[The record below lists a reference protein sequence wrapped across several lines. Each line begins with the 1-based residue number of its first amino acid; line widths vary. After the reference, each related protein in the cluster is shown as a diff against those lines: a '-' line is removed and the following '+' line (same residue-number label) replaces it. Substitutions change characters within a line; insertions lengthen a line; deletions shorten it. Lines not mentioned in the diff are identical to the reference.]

1 MLPPPKTVSTG
12 GYAFTDLSFGASA
25 PRKGHHPVAGTQSTH
40 RGEWLALVTDAFG
53 GRGGIAQY
61 NRDFVSALARNGPV
75 QVLPRYQPDAI
86 DRFPG
91 NVMQHPA
98 RRGRVAFAF
107 AALRLA
113 RSQRPRFIFCGHIYM
128 VPLAAALARLIGARL
143 IVQVHG
149 IEAWQAPP
157 AAMRACVGE
166 AALWLAVS
174 RYTRRRLLAWANID
188 PACVRVLPNTLSEAY
203 RPAEKPRDLVELH
216 ALHGKRVIL
225 TVGRL
230 AAQERYKGHD
240 RIIEALP
247 QILRRTPDAIYFI
260 VGSGDDVPRLK
271 AKAVAVGVSERVVF
285 AGQAPQATLPSYYA
299 LADVFA
305 MPSTGEGFGIVFLEA
320 ARSGVPVI
328 GGNRDGSVDA
338 LADGAIGQLVD
349 PDDRT
354 ELVDAIIAALDH
366 KNAADP
372 TPVERFAFRNFA
384 RHVDDLVRSLN

>member
-1 MLPPPKTVSTG
+1 
-12 GYAFTDLSFGASA
+12 
-25 PRKGHHPVAGTQSTH
+25 
-40 RGEWLALVTDAFG
+40 VTDAFG

-61 NRDFVSALARNGPV
+61 NRDFVSALARSGPV
-75 QVLPRYQPDAI
+75 EVLPRHQPDAI
-86 DRFPG
+86 DRLPA
-91 NVMQHPA
+91 NVMQYRP
-98 RRGRVAFAF
+98 RRGRVAFAVS
-107 AALRLA
+107 AVRLA
-113 RSQRPRFIFCGHIYM
+113 LTQRPRFIFCGHIYM

-149 IEAWQAPP
+149 IEAWQAPS
-157 AAMRACVGE
+157 AAVRACVGE

-188 PACVRVLPNTLSEAY
+188 PACVRVLPNTLGETY
-203 RPAEKPRDLVELH
+203 RPSEKPGDLVELY
-216 ALHGKRVIL
+216 ALRGKRVIL

-230 AAQERYKGHD
+230 AAGERYKGHD

-260 VGSGDDVPRLK
+260 VGSGDDVPRLE
-271 AKAVAVGVSERVVF
+271 AKAASIGVSERVVF
-285 AGQAPQATLPSYYA
+285 AGQAPAPTLPCYYA

-338 LADGAIGQLVD
+338 LADGAIGQLVA
-349 PDDRT
+349 PDDPNQ
-354 ELVDAIIAALDH
+354 LVDAVIAALDR
-366 KNAADP
+366 KTAADP
-372 TPVERFAFRNFA
+372 TAVERFAFKNFA
-384 RHVDDLVRSLN
+384 RHVDDLVRSLH